1 MKSIFNEK
9 TPAEIAKMLADEFYE
24 LQTGTVLEK
33 SYILAINS
41 ARLAVSKVQSA
52 VDFDWM
58 EVQNLESEHRRW
70 DAVDTELIKSLN
82 EY

>member
-58 EVQNLESEHRRW
+58 EEQNLESEHRRW